1 MNSLSKTT
9 QLYQKATAGTNRR
22 AVALVLTLVVLA
34 VLTTIVYGLSARIA
48 QVKHRRQYLID
59 YQISRY
65 ACDSAVKYALATIKQ
80 MDFKLID
87 RKDKPDFSDVFTMD
101 RVEYEQYLDEW
112 AQKLAEQQ
120 ALEETDKDV
129 YGNKGMGQN
138 SSINQSAGSSL
149 NNKSPMDFLKQ
160 FLDDPNSI
168 GDPNFLTGD
177 YSEPNEVFI
186 PGPYGP
192 EWPHVRDPIR
202 FDIGRTNIVIEFTD
216 ENAKMPLTWAVAD
229 DAGVRKFA
237 VDALEIFSEWMQM
250 DPLETL
256 QLTEQLEDV
265 EDIKRFTVNPKPI
278 TITQTANTKSRKAAR
293 QSRSRSRRTATK
305 RPKTTKKT
313 IPAIAH
319 TTDFAKLLHGSA
331 IDLQT
336 LAKPLPDTGNRNE
349 SPLKYMALWGSQRV
363 NINTAPRHVLEAAF
377 TFGGDAED
385 IAEEIIQRRY
395 SKPFKDIK
403 DLQESLYRHSGS
415 IKKVKNY
422 ITFAS
427 TFFAIKV
434 TARQGRAKT
443 TTVATVVK
451 QGKSIQPVAV
461 ISHL

>member
-1 MNSLSKTT
+1 MNNLPKTT
-9 QLYQKATAGTNRR
+9 LYQKAIAGTHRR

-34 VLTTIVYGLSARIA
+34 VLTTIVYGLSSRIA

-65 ACDSAVKYALATIKQ
+65 ACDSAMKYALAAIKR

-87 RKDKPDFSDVFTMD
+87 RRDKPDFSDVFTMD
-101 RVEYEQYLDEW
+101 RIEYEQYLDEW
-112 AQKLAEQQ
+112 AQKLAEQKVLEGTDEDTVGSTGAGLAANQ
-120 ALEETDKDV
+120 GAGTDMTKESIEALV
-129 YGNKGMGQN
+129 GQ
-138 SSINQSAGSSL
+138 
-149 NNKSPMDFLKQ
+149 LKK
-160 FLDDPNSI
+160 FLDDPNTVI
-168 GDPNFLTGD
+168 DIDPNFPIAD
-177 YSEPNEVFI
+177 YTEPNEIFI

-202 FDIGRTNIVIEFTD
+202 FDIGQTNIVIEFTD

-229 DAGVRKFA
+229 DAGVRNFA
-237 VDALEIFSEWMQM
+237 IDALEAFGEWMQM
-250 DPLETL
+250 DPIETL
-256 QLTEQLEDV
+256 QLLEQLEDV
-265 EDIKRFTVNPKPI
+265 EDIKRFTINPKPI
-278 TITQTANTKSRKAAR
+278 NITQKAKKQSRKATSR
-293 QSRSRSRRTATK
+293 TRSRSRKSAAK
-305 RPKTTKKT
+305 AKKT
-313 IPAIAH
+313 QKKTLPVIVH

-331 IDLQT
+331 IDLQS
-336 LAKPLPDTGNRNE
+336 LAKPLLDTGNRNE

-385 IAEEIIQRRY
+385 NSE
-395 SKPFKDIK
+395 
-403 DLQESLYRHSGS
+403 S
-415 IKKVKNY
+415 IKKTKNY
-422 ITFAS
+422 ITTAS

-451 QGKSIQPVAV
+451 QGRKIQPIAV

>member
-1 MNSLSKTT
+1 MNSLPKTT
-9 QLYQKATAGTNRR
+9 KLYPKATAGTNRS

-34 VLTTIVYGLSARIA
+34 VLTTIVYGLSSRIA

-65 ACDSAVKYALATIKQ
+65 ACDSAVKYALAAIKQ

-101 RVEYEQYLDEW
+101 RIEYEQYLDEW
-112 AQKLAEQQ
+112 AQKLAEQE
-120 ALEETDKDV
+120 ALEGTDEDTSGSTGADLADNQET
-129 YGNKGMGQN
+129 
-138 SSINQSAGSSL
+138 GSSL
-149 NNKSPMDFLKQ
+149 NNKLQMDLLKQ

-168 GDPNFLTGD
+168 GDPNFLTAD
-177 YSEPNEVFI
+177 YTEPNEIFI

-192 EWPHVRDPIR
+192 EWPRVAKPII
-202 FDIGRTNIVIEFTD
+202 FDIGETNVTIEITD

-229 DAGVRKFA
+229 DAGVRNFA
-237 VDALEIFSEWMQM
+237 IDALEVFGEWMQM
-250 DPLETL
+250 DPVETL
-256 QLTEQLEDV
+256 QLTEQLENV
-265 EDIKRFTVNPKPI
+265 EDIKRFTINPKPI
-278 TITQTANTKSRKAAR
+278 TITQTANTQSRKVASR
-293 QSRSRSRRTATK
+293 SRSRSRRPAP
-305 RPKTTKKT
+305 RSRTTKKT
-313 IPAIAH
+313 LPAIAH

-336 LAKPLPDTGNRNE
+336 LAKTLPDTGNRNE

-385 IAEEIIQRRY
+385 IAEEIIQRRH
-395 SKPFKDIK
+395 SKPFKNIK
-403 DLQESLYRHSGS
+403 DLQDSLYRHSES
-415 IKKVKNY
+415 IKKAKNY
-422 ITFAS
+422 ITTAS

-443 TTVATVVK
+443 TTVATVIK
-451 QGKSIQPVAV
+451 QGKRIQPIAV

>member
-1 MNSLSKTT
+1 MNSLHKMT
-9 QLYQKATAGTNRR
+9 QLYQKAAAGTNRR
-22 AVALVLTLVVLA
+22 AVALILTLVVLA
-34 VLTTIVYGLSARIA
+34 VLTTIVYGLSSRIA

-65 ACDSAVKYALATIKQ
+65 ACDSAVKYALAAIKQ

-101 RVEYEQYLDEW
+101 RIEYEQYLDEW
-112 AQKLAEQQ
+112 AQKLAEQKL
-120 ALEETDKDV
+120 LEGSDKDTV
-129 YGNKGMGQN
+129 SNEGMGQN
-138 SSINQSAGSSL
+138 LSANQGAGTGMTNESIEALAGQ
-149 NNKSPMDFLKQ
+149 LKK

-168 GDPNFLTGD
+168 GDPNFLTAD
-177 YSEPNEVFI
+177 YTEPNEIFV

-202 FDIGRTNIVIEFTD
+202 FDIGQTNIVIEFTD
-216 ENAKMPLTWAVAD
+216 ENAKMPLTWAVAN
-229 DAGVRKFA
+229 DAGVRNFA
-237 VDALEIFSEWMQM
+237 LDALEVFCEWMQM
-250 DPLETL
+250 DPVETL
-256 QLTEQLEDV
+256 QIAEQLEDV
-265 EDIKRFTVNPKPI
+265 EDIKRFTINPKPI
-278 TITQTANTKSRKAAR
+278 TIGGKPRKPRKPGRGGSNNRNPRPQTLPPITHA
-293 QSRSRSRRTATK
+293 
-305 RPKTTKKT
+305 
-313 IPAIAH
+313 
-319 TTDFAKLLHGSA
+319 TDFAKLLHGSA
-331 IDLQT
+331 IDLQN

-385 IAEEIIQRRY
+385 IADQIIQRRY
-395 SKPFKDIK
+395 SKPFKNDK
-403 DLQESLYRHSGS
+403 DLQDSLYRHSES
-415 IKKVKNY
+415 IKKAKNY

-451 QGKSIQPVAV
+451 QGKRIQPIAV

>member
-1 MNSLSKTT
+1 MNSLPKTT
-9 QLYQKATAGTNRR
+9 LYQKATADTHRR

-34 VLTTIVYGLSARIA
+34 VLTTIVYGLSSRIA

-65 ACDSAVKYALATIKQ
+65 ACDSAVKYALAAIKR

-101 RVEYEQYLDEW
+101 RIEYEQYRDEW
-112 AQKLAEQQ
+112 AQKLAEQK
-120 ALEETDKDV
+120 ALEGSDEDTA
-129 YGNKGMGQN
+129 GSTGAGLAA
-138 SSINQSAGSSL
+138 NQGTGSSL
-149 NNKSPMDFLKQ
+149 LGMSPTDFLKQ
-160 FLDDPNSI
+160 FLDDPNSF
-168 GDPNFLTGD
+168 GDPNFLTAD
-177 YSEPNEVFI
+177 YSEPNEIFI

-192 EWPHVRDPIR
+192 EWPRVAKPII
-202 FDIGRTNIVIEFTD
+202 FDIGETNVTIEITD

-229 DAGVRKFA
+229 DTGVRNFA
-237 VDALEIFSEWMQM
+237 LDALEAFGEWMQM
-250 DPLETL
+250 DPIETL
-256 QLTEQLEDV
+256 QLAEQLEDV
-265 EDIKRFTVNPKPI
+265 EDIKRFTINPKPI
-278 TITQTANTKSRKAAR
+278 SITQTAKTQSRKAT
-293 QSRSRSRRTATK
+293 SRSRSRRPATK
-305 RPKTTKKT
+305 KTETTKKT
-313 IPAIAH
+313 LPVIVH

-331 IDLQT
+331 IDIQT

-385 IAEEIIQRRY
+385 IADQIIQRRH
-395 SKPFKDIK
+395 SKPFKNDK
-403 DLQESLYRHSGS
+403 DLQDSLYRHSES
-415 IKKVKNY
+415 IKKAKNY

-443 TTVATVVK
+443 TTVATVIK
-451 QGKSIQPVAV
+451 QGKRIQPIAV